1 VTFETPPVASG
12 RGLTRREVIVTGS
25 VALVAWSQLG
35 RLARA
40 DASLDAA
47 ASRRW
52 ALGAFVNPSNQ
63 RLTFAKAQRAID
75 ELESLIGHPLRI
87 VSSFVAWEEP
97 FPNASHLLDRRTGR
111 RPLIAWDGS
120 PDLRAVS
127 TGRWDSLL
135 RTRARSC
142 RDFGGTIY
150 VRWAPEFN
158 GEWNPCYGRAREF
171 VAAWRHVVSL
181 FRTAGARNVKWVW
194 CPFAVQG
201 QRRPAD
207 KWRRY
212 YPGDEFVDWVGMDG
226 YNWGTARAWSKWQTF
241 GEIFAPLYAD
251 YAGRRP
257 LMICELACTE
267 LGGDKAVWI
276 RDMGARLAGRFSK
289 VRAVVWFD
297 TDKET
302 DWRVNSSAA
311 SLRAFRSIL

>member
-1 VTFETPPVASG
+1 M
-12 RGLTRREVIVTGS
+12 IVTGS
-25 VALVAWSQLG
+25 AALVAWSQLG
-35 RLARA
+35 RLAQA
-40 DASLDAA
+40 DAALDA
-47 ASRRW
+47 SPTRRW
-52 ALGAFVNPSNQ
+52 ALGAFVKPSNQ
-63 RLTFAKAQRAID
+63 QLTFPKAQRVID
-75 ELESLIGHPLRI
+75 DLESLIGHPLRI

-97 FPNASHLLDRRTGR
+97 FPNAGHVLDRRAGR
-111 RPLIAWDGS
+111 KPLIAWDGRS
-120 PDLRAVS
+120 DLRAVS
-127 TGRWDSLL
+127 AGRWDSLL
-135 RTRARSC
+135 LKRARSC

-150 VRWAPEFN
+150 LRWAPEFN
-158 GEWNPCYGRAREF
+158 GEWNPCYGRPREF
-171 VAAWRHVVSL
+171 VAAWRHMVAL
-181 FRTAGARNVKWVW
+181 FRSAGTRNVKWVW

-201 QRRPAD
+201 KRQPAD
-207 KWRRY
+207 EWRRY

-257 LMICELACTE
+257 LMICELACAE
-267 LGGDKAVWI
+267 AGGDKAAWV
-276 RDMGARLAGRFSK
+276 RDMGTKLAGRFSK